1 MKKIIKKILSFFD
14 YKLLNMSERKKHTEF
29 GMINYLLSEA
39 SKSNK
44 LSKMIIFDVGG
55 NIGEYSKKIET
66 NLIKEKKEYEF
77 YIFEPNL
84 KLINQIKEKNIK
96 NCNIYEYGLG
106 NIKEKITFWQHDQH
120 VKSSFKKV
128 NENHFERRPVY
139 EIKGIEVEI
148 ETLDNFAQKHKI
160 NHINFLKIDTQG
172 FNSKVLEGAKEL
184 INNQAIDFI
193 YTECILG
200 DKYANP
206 EKLYDFEK
214 ILHKNYD
221 LYGIDT
227 GTYYLEVVSRRFF
240 PGLNLDLFYVSK
252 RFLANIPVTKPPLK
266 KL

>member
-1 MKKIIKKILSFFD
+1 MKNIIKNILNLFGYKIL
-14 YKLLNMSERKKHTEF
+14 NISERKKHTEF
-29 GMINYLLSEA
+29 GMINYLLNLA

-44 LSKMIIFDVGG
+44 LSKLIIFDSGG
-55 NIGEYSKKIET
+55 NTWEYSKTIET

-84 KLINQIKEKNIK
+84 KLINRIKEKNIK

-106 NIKEKITFWQHDQH
+106 NIKEKKIFWQHDKH
-120 VKSSFKKV
+120 VKSSFVKINK
-128 NENHFERRPVY
+128 NYFERRAEY
-139 EIKGIEVEI
+139 GIKNIEAEI
-148 ETLDNFAQKHKI
+148 ETLDNFAQKNRI

-193 YTECILG
+193 YTECTLG
-200 DKYANP
+200 KKYENS
-206 EKLYDFEK
+206 ETFYDFEK
-214 ILHKNYD
+214 ILHNNYD

-240 PGLNLDLFYVSK
+240 PELNLDLFYVSK
-252 RFLANIPVTKPPLK
+252 RFHAKIPDSKHPLK
-266 KL
+266 K